1 MVNSRDKGKR
11 GELEVVRILK
21 DHGFDARRSAQYC
34 GNTGEAADI
43 TTNTNFHLEVK
54 FRETTAIWDWIHQ
67 ARDDHKAGTIPAV
80 VFRKSRERWQ
90 ITLDFEEFLEIIKV
104 KED

>member
-21 DHGFDARRSAQYC
+21 EHGHNARRSAQYC
-34 GNTGEAADI
+34 GNTGDAADI
-43 TTNTNFHLEVK
+43 TTDIGFHLEVK

-67 ARDDHKAGTIPAV
+67 AQNDHKAGTIPAV

-90 ITLDFEEFLEIIKV
+90 IALDFETFLDLIKNN
-104 KED
+104 

>member
-1 MVNSRDKGKR
+1 MVNSKQKGAR
-11 GELEVVRILK
+11 FERILASK
-21 DHGFDARRSAQYC
+21 FREYGYEARRTAQYC
-34 GNTGEAADI
+34 GNTGDAADI
-43 TTNTNFHLEVK
+43 TTDMDFHLEVK

-67 ARDDHKAGTIPAV
+67 AQNDHKAGTIPAV

-90 ITLDFEEFLEIIKV
+90 IALDFETFLELIK